1 MKNLICILLLL
12 FCSLFFCNISFART
26 NDDKTTIEIKN
37 SLLKFEK
44 QKNSK
49 YDLVAYDSYGFYNG
63 SSFDYKIKKYKVNG
77 KTIYIA
83 KNEYDIVFY
92 SPDEFVSEILPKY
105 YDFFDNIKF
114 INYPNTGTIKY
125 IIKSKKGFG
134 SDFYT
139 LASVNSNYVIL
150 KKIDKERPRLYNC
163 DFDDKNS
170 IIYNLLNISYT
181 KIPIGNYFYFD
192 ETIPAFIDEEVK
204 IENNKI
210 YLTYKDISFKS
221 YSKPYTYPNIVSK
234 KEKIYFPVGF
244 YNYIHQLK
252 NIQELFARIE
262 KETPYKF
269 INYPQDF
276 MIINLSSNLTGCVEI
291 IFFENGKQI
300 NKISDEYLSVY
311 SPDYNMF
318 INKVSNFYSNTGISY
333 QNSNRIIVKNKDK
346 KWGIIDKNNKVKVPF
361 EYDKILS
368 IGNNVNEQ
376 IINADD
382 KKAKQLIVKYMGQS
396 REYNMFFAIKDNQ
409 IGVINDKNEILV
421 DFEPLKNP
429 MDIDE
434 NILNKSVTKD
444 VNSAKL
450 SLKTGYIIKILTIP
464 LWLPLFVLCMY
475 SII

>member
-1 MKNLICILLLL
+1 
-12 FCSLFFCNISFART
+12 
-26 NDDKTTIEIKN
+26 
-37 SLLKFEK
+37 
-44 QKNSK
+44 
-49 YDLVAYDSYGFYNG
+49 
-63 SSFDYKIKKYKVNG
+63 
-77 KTIYIA
+77 
-83 KNEYDIVFY
+83 
-92 SPDEFVSEILPKY
+92 
-105 YDFFDNIKF
+105 
-114 INYPNTGTIKY
+114 
-125 IIKSKKGFG
+125 
-134 SDFYT
+134 
-139 LASVNSNYVIL
+139 
-150 KKIDKERPRLYNC
+150 
-163 DFDDKNS
+163 
-170 IIYNLLNISYT
+170 
-181 KIPIGNYFYFD
+181 
-192 ETIPAFIDEEVK
+192 
-204 IENNKI
+204 
-210 YLTYKDISFKS
+210 
-221 YSKPYTYPNIVSK
+221 
-234 KEKIYFPVGF
+234 
-244 YNYIHQLK
+244 
-252 NIQELFARIE
+252 
-262 KETPYKF
+262 
-269 INYPQDF
+269 

-346 KWGIIDKNNKVKVPF
+346 KWWIIDKNNKVKVPF

-450 SLKTGYIIKILTIP
+450 SLKTGNIIKILTIP